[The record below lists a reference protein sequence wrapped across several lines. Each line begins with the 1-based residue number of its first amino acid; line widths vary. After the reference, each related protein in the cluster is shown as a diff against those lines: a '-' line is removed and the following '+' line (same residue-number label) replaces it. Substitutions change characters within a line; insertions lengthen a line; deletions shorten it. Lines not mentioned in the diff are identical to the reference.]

1 MSKRKKSGLGS
12 TKQVLKNLS
21 KQGKK
26 TFAEEMNHDYTLE
39 ERVVGNSVYVHSFN
53 ANFIEAISSTNLESD
68 LDSWYNAISTHLR
81 NRVNQ
86 IITAV
91 KPSATDRKVVQ
102 YFQNDEYATILDT
115 VKSNLIKI
123 EKTYSKFLSE
133 LTKSEV
139 KISGSKE
146 KGFTVIVDNTSKQFN
161 DRKAASNWLAKY
173 LSDNYN
179 LPIDNALSQQ
189 FDEFLKQQSVSSHLT
204 RVNGT
209 SAIDQYKNLF
219 KDLQQVLNALY
230 GVVQEQQKTESYQH
244 AFDYLVDFHDLSKLL
259 HGLSN
264 TVTLTSKMGY
274 VYEPAVLSSFIQNSE
289 TLKNKGITITS
300 GSLVATGDRETG
312 LTTRKSATDIA
323 LSGPFSNT
331 QNTINVSVKQRKKM
345 NLTVDN
351 PWDGL
356 ETKSAEFDSFVK
368 GVRYFLLNF
377 ITLGNMDIDYT
388 NSSWK
393 DMSLTSGGTVLK
405 LYNKIV
411 QYLSTFY
418 VTEALV
424 GYLLSNSNLKRKLS
438 TQDLENLPKIVIT
451 PKGSFLIY
459 DVLSKMDQFI
469 ANQAIT
475 MDLANYT
482 WNSEYNAYRYSKQK
496 ARHSKTIASYSD
508 LLADGDVKNKLD
520 QLNRSAFSINPEEPL
535 DSLNLKINI
544 SISLEK
550 ILQLGGQ

>member
-1 MSKRKKSGLGS
+1 MGKRKKSGLGN
-12 TKQVLKNLS
+12 TKQILKSLS

-26 TFAEEMNHDYTLE
+26 TFAEEVGHNYTLE
-39 ERVVGNSVYVHSFN
+39 ERVVGDSVYVHSFN
-53 ANFIEAISSTNLESD
+53 ANFIEAIGSTNLESD

-81 NRVNQ
+81 NRVKQ

-91 KPSATDRKVVQ
+91 KPSDTDRKVVK
-102 YFQNDEYATILDT
+102 YFQNDEYAKILDT

-146 KGFTVIVDNTSKQFN
+146 KGFTVIVDNTSKQFS
-161 DRKAASNWLAKY
+161 DRKSASNWLAKY

-189 FDEFLKQQSVSSHLT
+189 FDEFLKQQNVSSHLT

-219 KDLQQVLNALY
+219 KDLQQVLKALSD
-230 GVVQEQQKTESYQH
+230 VVQEQQKTESYQH
-244 AFDYLVDFHDLSKLL
+244 AFDYLVDFHDLSQLL

-377 ITLGNMDIDYT
+377 VTLGNMDIDYT

-393 DMSLTSGGTVLK
+393 DTSLTSGGTVLK

-424 GYLLSNSNLKRKLS
+424 GYLLSNSNLKRKLND
-438 TQDLENLPKIVIT
+438 QDLANLPKIVIT
-451 PKGSFLIY
+451 PKGSFLIH

-475 MDLANYT
+475 MDLADYT

-496 ARHSKTIASYSD
+496 ARHSKKIASYSD
-508 LLADGDVKNKLD
+508 LLAEGDVKNKLD
-520 QLNRSAFSINPEEPL
+520 QLNRSAFNINPEEPL

>member
-1 MSKRKKSGLGS
+1 MGKRKKSGLGN

-26 TFAEEMNHDYTLE
+26 TFAEEVSHDYTLE
-39 ERVVGNSVYVHSFN
+39 ERVVGDSVYVHSFN
-53 ANFIEAISSTNLESD
+53 ANFIEAIGSTNLESD

-81 NRVNQ
+81 NRVKQ

-91 KPSATDRKVVQ
+91 KPSATDRKVVK

-146 KGFTVIVDNTSKQFN
+146 KGFTVTVDNTSKQFN
-161 DRKAASNWLAKY
+161 DRKSASNWLAKY

-219 KDLQQVLNALY
+219 KDLQQVLKALSD
-230 GVVQEQQKTESYQH
+230 VVQEQQKTESYQH
-244 AFDYLVDFHDLSKLL
+244 AFDYLVDFHDLSQLL

-393 DMSLTSGGTVLK
+393 DTSLTSGGTVLK

-424 GYLLSNSNLKRKLS
+424 GYLLSNSNLNRKLS
-438 TQDLENLPKIVIT
+438 DQDLANLPKIVIT

-475 MDLANYT
+475 MDLADYT

-496 ARHSKTIASYSD
+496 ARHSKKIASYSD
-508 LLADGDVKNKLD
+508 LLAEGDVKNKLD

>member
-1 MSKRKKSGLGS
+1 MGKRKKSGLGN
-12 TKQVLKNLS
+12 TKQILKSLS

-26 TFAEEMNHDYTLE
+26 TFAEEMSHDYALE
-39 ERVVGNSVYVHSFN
+39 ERVIGDSVYVHSFN

-68 LDSWYNAISTHLR
+68 LESWYNAISTHLR

-91 KPSATDRKVVQ
+91 KPSTTDRKVVK

-146 KGFTVIVDNTSKQFN
+146 KGFTVVVDNTSKQFN
-161 DRKAASNWLAKY
+161 DRKAASDWLAKY
-173 LSDNYN
+173 LSDTYN

-219 KDLQQVLNALY
+219 KDLQKVLTALSD
-230 GVVQEQQKTESYQH
+230 VVQEQQKTESYQH
-244 AFDYLVDFHDLSKLL
+244 AFDYLVDFHSLSQLL

-289 TLKNKGITITS
+289 TLKNKGIAITS

-323 LSGPFSNT
+323 LSGPFSQT

-356 ETKSAEFDSFVK
+356 DTKSAEFDSFVK

-377 ITLGNMDIDYT
+377 ITLGNMDINYT

-393 DMSLTSGGTVLK
+393 DVSLTSGGTVLK

-438 TQDLENLPKIVIT
+438 TQDLANLPKIVIT

-496 ARHSKTIASYSD
+496 ARHSKNIASYSD

-520 QLNRSAFSINPEEPL
+520 QLNRSAFSVNPEEPL

>member
-1 MSKRKKSGLGS
+1 MGKRKKSGLGN
-12 TKQVLKNLS
+12 TKQVLKSLS

-26 TFAEEMNHDYTLE
+26 TFAEEMSHDYTLE
-39 ERVVGNSVYVHSFN
+39 ERVVGDSVYVHSFN
-53 ANFIEAISSTNLESD
+53 ANFIEAIGSTNLESD

-91 KPSATDRKVVQ
+91 KPSATDRKVVK
-102 YFQNDEYATILDT
+102 YFQNDEYARILDT

-146 KGFTVIVDNTSKQFN
+146 KGFTVIVDNTSKQFS
-161 DRKAASNWLAKY
+161 DRKSASNWLAKY

-219 KDLQQVLNALY
+219 KDLQQVLKALSD
-230 GVVQEQQKTESYQH
+230 VVQEQQKTESYQH
-244 AFDYLVDFHDLSKLL
+244 AFDYLVDFHDLSQLL

-393 DMSLTSGGTVLK
+393 DISLTSGGTVLK

-424 GYLLSNSNLKRKLS
+424 GYLLSNSNLKRKLND
-438 TQDLENLPKIVIT
+438 QDLANLPKIVIT
-451 PKGSFLIY
+451 PKGSFLIH

-475 MDLANYT
+475 MDLADYT

-496 ARHSKTIASYSD
+496 ARRSKKIASYSD

>member
-1 MSKRKKSGLGS
+1 MGKRKKSGLGN

-26 TFAEEMNHDYTLE
+26 TFAEEMNHDYKLE

-86 IITAV
+86 ITTAV
-91 KPSATDRKVVQ
+91 KPSATDRKVVK

-189 FDEFLKQQSVSSHLT
+189 FDEFLKQQNVSSHLT

-209 SAIDQYKNLF
+209 SAIEQYKNLF
-219 KDLQQVLNALY
+219 KDLQQVLTALSD
-230 GVVQEQQKTESYQH
+230 VVQEQQKTESYQH
-244 AFDYLVDFHDLSKLL
+244 AFDYLVDFHDLSQLL

-312 LTTRKSATDIA
+312 LTTRKSAADIA
-323 LSGPFSNT
+323 LSGPFSKT

-393 DMSLTSGGTVLK
+393 DTSLTSGGTVLK

-438 TQDLENLPKIVIT
+438 DQDLANLP
-451 PKGSFLIY
+451 
-459 DVLSKMDQFI
+459 KMDQFI

-475 MDLANYT
+475 MDLADYT

>member
-1 MSKRKKSGLGS
+1 MGKRKKSGLGN
-12 TKQVLKNLS
+12 TKQILKNLS

-26 TFAEEMNHDYTLE
+26 TFAEEVDHNYTLK
-39 ERVVGNSVYVHSFN
+39 ERVVGDSVYVHSFN
-53 ANFIEAISSTNLESD
+53 ANFIEAIGSTNLESD

-91 KPSATDRKVVQ
+91 KPSTTDRKVVK
-102 YFQNDEYATILDT
+102 YFQNDEYARILDT

-146 KGFTVIVDNTSKQFN
+146 KGFTVIVDNTSKQFS
-161 DRKAASNWLAKY
+161 DRKSASNWLAKY

-219 KDLQQVLNALY
+219 KDLQQVLKALSD
-230 GVVQEQQKTESYQH
+230 VVQEQQKTESYQH
-244 AFDYLVDFHDLSKLL
+244 AFDYLVDFHNLSQLL

-393 DMSLTSGGTVLK
+393 DTSLTSGGTVLK

-438 TQDLENLPKIVIT
+438 DQDLANLPKIVIT
-451 PKGSFLIY
+451 PKGSFLIH

-475 MDLANYT
+475 MDLADYT

-508 LLADGDVKNKLD
+508 LLAEGDVKNKLD

>member
-1 MSKRKKSGLGS
+1 MGKRKKSGLGS
-12 TKQVLKNLS
+12 TKQVLKSLS

-26 TFAEEMNHDYTLE
+26 TFAEEMNHDYILE
-39 ERVVGNSVYVHSFN
+39 DRVVGNSVYVHSFN

-91 KPSATDRKVVQ
+91 KPSATDRKVVK

-189 FDEFLKQQSVSSHLT
+189 FDEFLKQQNVSSHLT

-209 SAIDQYKNLF
+209 SAIEQYKNLF
-219 KDLQQVLNALY
+219 KDLQQVLTALSD
-230 GVVQEQQKTESYQH
+230 VVQEQQKTESYQH
-244 AFDYLVDFHDLSKLL
+244 AFDYLVDFHDLSQLL

-312 LTTRKSATDIA
+312 LTTRKSAADIA
-323 LSGPFSNT
+323 LSGPFSKT

-345 NLTVDN
+345 TLTVDN

-438 TQDLENLPKIVIT
+438 DQDLANLPKIVIT
-451 PKGSFLIY
+451 PKGSFLIH

-475 MDLANYT
+475 MDLADYT